1 MKNTEDLPLAPNNK
15 ESNWFSTEKIVD
27 GAESPL
33 KNLHRMEEALNTA
46 PNRFA
51 GLHETK
57 PKEKDFRRNNFMGG
71 GTVDLK
77 S

>member
-51 GLHETK
+51 GLNET
-57 PKEKDFRRNNFMGG
+57 
-71 GTVDLK
+71 
-77 S
+77 